1 MSTNGA
7 ADGPTAVDADA
18 SRPEVDIRTL
28 TLTQFFV
35 GGCVLFVAAV
45 IVGDGMIASGTGGN
59 EYDGVLSLIGIV
71 ISGVLVAVPSMVLA
85 MVIGLPIRLIPA
97 LRSRWLA
104 NGAITVAG
112 AVIGFIAL
120 IGITA
125 ALAVSAGEGGAS
137 AATALWGLL
146 AIAWGVFALSVAH
159 FVWPAQWRRGRRTAV
174 AAQQPLHASIEGE
187 QTSH

>member
-7 ADGPTAVDADA
+7 ANVSTAVDGGT
-18 SRPEVDIRTL
+18 SRPAVDLRTL
-28 TLTQFFV
+28 TIAQFFV
-35 GGCVLFVAAV
+35 GGFVLFVAAV
-45 IVGDGMIASGTGGN
+45 IVGTGMIASGVGGN
-59 EYDGVLSLIGIV
+59 KYDGAMSLIGIA

-85 MVIGLPIRLIPA
+85 IVIGLPIRLVPA

-112 AVIGFIAL
+112 AVVGFIAL

-137 AATALWGLL
+137 AAAVLWGLL

-159 FVWPAQWRRGRRTAV
+159 FVWPVQWSRGR
-174 AAQQPLHASIEGE
+174 
-187 QTSH
+187 